1 MFSRRNNNVD
11 VICSILYIKC
21 IIMCNI
27 KCVKFLKK
35 VLFLFSYIIW
45 KKKLWVIYGKKWIF
59 INLWND
65 LIIYIII
72 INYIWKYWY
81 L

>member
-1 MFSRRNNNVD
+1 MYGRRNNNVD

-45 KKKLWVIYGKKWIF
+45 KKNYEIFCKIDSKL
-59 INLWND
+59 
-65 LIIYIII
+65 
-72 INYIWKYWY
+72 
-81 L
+81 